1 MIYAIAAIIAVEEA
15 AAAVSAFLYKR
26 CAIGIAM
33 STRRINILVTNKCT
47 QIH

>member
-1 MIYAIAAIIAVEEA
+1 MIYAIAAIIAVEE

-33 STRRINILVTNKCT
+33 STRRINILVTNK
-47 QIH
+47 